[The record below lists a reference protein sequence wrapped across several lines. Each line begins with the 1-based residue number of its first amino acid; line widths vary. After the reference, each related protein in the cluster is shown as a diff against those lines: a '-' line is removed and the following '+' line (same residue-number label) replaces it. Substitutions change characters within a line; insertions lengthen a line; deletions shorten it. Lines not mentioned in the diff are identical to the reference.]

1 MDIQELSTSLR
12 SAIAALHKGFR
23 KHLYSELSFSLTEME
38 VIGHLY
44 RSSPML
50 PSELSALARV
60 KAQSM
65 SQILNKLEEQGVVRR
80 KPSRED
86 KRKVYI
92 YITAPAR
99 KMLEKTVYDRDE
111 WLAQIIDKTLSAS
124 ERNIL
129 VKALPVLQ
137 KLLKESQ
144 A

>member
-80 KPSRED
+80 KPSKED

-92 YITAPAR
+92 YLTSPAK
-99 KMLEKTVYDRDE
+99 KMLAKTVYDRDE
-111 WLAQIIDKTLSAS
+111 WLAQVIARALSAS
-124 ERNIL
+124 ERNTL

-144 A
+144 V